1 MGVGELLYDLVRVEN
16 PSVMQVVWHKH
27 AELTKKHKLMITL
40 ENYKAN
46 VFPGNLI
53 SLINNPDS
61 NFLYYLNPD
70 KILFFDSNVMQLIL
84 QDEEVKVKVDYS
96 IMLDTNYTSYIEKFL
111 KNYNQPNFEDEN
123 TYMTFDALLKNN
135 FNYDYTFYL
144 IENYHNLF
152 SAGEERY
159 SIKNPDHIKL
169 YKNLLNVELFKSI
182 NHALYL
188 QKGKIEFL
196 NTETEAKQNTDLII
210 DMIFSD
216 KNKEMLS
223 MFIEYHRTMTLLLIG
238 IWNIQFSSNQN
249 AKNKMKKLFMFIEE
263 KVGIFFERE
272 LVLAYNYF
280 ENYNSVS
287 MLNTINKGNPPKN
300 LKKTIKNIAWD
311 FLVPRIMEIQINA
324 YKDDAYFVPFLLTGD
339 RKLKELMRQFKI
351 KGFLTAENT
360 NEFVPFSNLETTKFF
375 EEKGLKDILESLQT
389 KEVLEKRNLVRV
401 HNEENISQVILEEL
415 NELASLL
422 NYNGK

>member
-1 MGVGELLYDLVRVEN
+1 MGIGELLYDLVRVEN
-16 PSVMQVVWHKH
+16 TSEMQIVWYKH
-27 AELTKKHKLMITL
+27 VELTKKHKLMVTL
-40 ENYKAN
+40 ENYKAS
-46 VFPGNLI
+46 VFPENLI

-70 KILFFDSNVMQLIL
+70 KIFFCDSNVMQLASRE
-84 QDEEVKVKVDYS
+84 EEVKVKVDYS
-96 IMLDTNYTSYIEKFL
+96 IMLDTNYTSYIEEFL
-111 KNYNQPNFEDEN
+111 KNHNRPNFEDEN

-144 IENYHNLF
+144 VENYHNLF
-152 SAGEERY
+152 AAGEEKY
-159 SIKNPDHIKL
+159 TAKNPNHIKL

-196 NTETEAKQNTDLII
+196 TTEIEAKQKTDLII
-210 DMIFSD
+210 DLIFSD
-216 KNKEMLS
+216 KNKEMLR

-238 IWNIQFSSNQN
+238 IWKIQFSSNQN
-249 AKNKMKKLFMFIEE
+249 AKNKMKKLLMFIEE

-280 ENYNSVS
+280 EKYDSVS
-287 MLNTINKGNPPKN
+287 LLNSINKGNPPKN
-300 LKKTIKNIAWD
+300 LEKRIKNIAWD
-311 FLVPRIMEIQINA
+311 FLVPRMMEIQINS
-324 YKDDAYFVPFLLTGD
+324 YKDNVYFVPFLLTGD

-351 KGFLTAENT
+351 KGFLTSENT
-360 NEFVPFSNLETTKFF
+360 NEFVPFSDLETTIFF
-375 EEKGLKDILESLQT
+375 EEKGLKDTLKRLQT
-389 KEVLEKRNLVRV
+389 KEISEKRKRVRV
-401 HNEENISQVILEEL
+401 RNEENISLVILEEL

-422 NYNGK
+422 NYNK